1 MLLETKGDHLDAEK
15 KIKLGNL
22 WASKAG
28 NEYRYC
34 LVYEHR
40 RVEHAYTKDEFLA
53 ALKEW

>member
-1 MLLETKGDHLDAEK
+1 VLLETKGEHLDAEK

-22 WASKAG
+22 WAAKAG

-40 RVEHAYTKDEFLA
+40 KVEHAYTKDVFIA
-53 ALKEW
+53 TLKEW